1 MRIAIID
8 NDSFMLQE
16 SSRLMKKMRPQDEVY
31 SFDTSI
37 DLLQFIMEKPCHV
50 LFMDPYLE
58 DIDGEM
64 LAREVK
70 EILPK
75 LNIIFLT
82 EHDTFYRV
90 AMEIRASG
98 YVLKPLRAQDIKDEI
113 QNLRFIP
120 EANEDVLLRAKC
132 FGDFEVRTLDGELVR
147 FERKKS
153 KEFFAYLIHKKGTE
167 CTLKEAAAILFEDEI
182 YDEKLQN
189 YMQKIISSMMK
200 TLRAHGMEEVIQKEF
215 NSMKI
220 NTSKIECDYYHFLEV
235 GAELD
240 FEQEQSYLE
249 NYTWAEFI

>member
-8 NDSFMLQE
+8 NDSLMLRD
-16 SSRLMKKMRPQDEVY
+16 SARLIKKIRPQDEV
-31 SFDTSI
+31 FIFETGLDF
-37 DLLQFIMEKPCHV
+37 LQFVIEKPCEI

-58 DIDGEM
+58 DVDGVM

-70 EILPK
+70 ELLPK
-75 LNIIFLT
+75 VNIIFLT
-82 EHDTFYRV
+82 EYDSFYRAAV
-90 AMEIRASG
+90 ELRASG
-98 YVLKPLRAQDIKDEI
+98 YVLKPLREEDIKEEI
-113 QNLRFIP
+113 QNLRFALEIKK
-120 EANEDVLLRAKC
+120 EIRMQAFC
-132 FGDFEVRTLDGELVR
+132 FGNFEVKTMSGEVIR

-153 KEFFAYLIHKKGTE
+153 KEMLAYLIHKRGTV

-200 TLRAHGMEEVIQKEF
+200 TLRKYGVEEVIEKEF
-215 NSMKI
+215 NSMRVD
-220 NTSKIECDYYHFLEV
+220 TSKIECDYYHFIEI

-249 NYTWAEFI
+249 NYTWAEFL

>member
-1 MRIAIID
+1 MRIAIVD
-8 NDSFMLQE
+8 NDSFMLRE
-16 SSRLMKKMRPQDEVY
+16 SARLVKNSRPQDEV
-31 SFDTSI
+31 FIFETGLA
-37 DLLQFIMEKPCHV
+37 LLQFIIEKPCQV
-50 LFMDPYLE
+50 LFMDPYL
-58 DIDGEM
+58 DDMDGGL

-75 LNIIFLT
+75 VNIIFLT
-82 EHDTFYRV
+82 EHDTFYRT

-98 YVLKPLRAQDIKDEI
+98 YILKPLRAQDIKEEI

-120 EANEDVLLRAKC
+120 EVKEEVLLQVVC
-132 FGDFEVRTLDGELVR
+132 FGNFEVKTLGGELVR

-153 KEFFAYLIHKKGTE
+153 KELFAYLIHKKGTE

-182 YDEKLQN
+182 YDDKLQN

-200 TLRAHGMEEVIQKEF
+200 TLRTYGMEEVIQKEF
-215 NSMKI
+215 NSMKVD
-220 NTSKIECDYYHFLEV
+220 TSKIECDYYHFLEV

-249 NYTWAEFI
+249 NYTWAGFI

>member
-8 NDSFMLQE
+8 NDSLMLRD
-16 SSRLMKKMRPQDEVY
+16 SARLIKKIRPQDEV
-31 SFDTSI
+31 FVFEMGL
-37 DLLQFIMEKPCHV
+37 DLLQFVMEKPCEI

-58 DIDGEM
+58 DVDGVM

-70 EILPK
+70 KLLPK
-75 LNIIFLT
+75 VNIIFLT
-82 EHDTFYRV
+82 EYDSFYRA
-90 AMEIRASG
+90 AMELRASG
-98 YVLKPLRAQDIKDEI
+98 YVLKPLREQDVVEEI
-113 QNLRFIP
+113 QNLRFAL
-120 EANEDVLLRAKC
+120 ELKKEVLMQAVC
-132 FGDFEVRTLDGELVR
+132 FGSFEVKTTSGEVIR

-153 KEFFAYLIHKKGTE
+153 KEMLAYLIHKRGTE

-200 TLRAHGMEEVIQKEF
+200 TLRKYGVEEVIEKEF
-215 NSMKI
+215 NSMRV
-220 NTSKIECDYYHFLEV
+220 NTSKIECDYYHFIEI

-249 NYTWAEFI
+249 NYTWAEFL